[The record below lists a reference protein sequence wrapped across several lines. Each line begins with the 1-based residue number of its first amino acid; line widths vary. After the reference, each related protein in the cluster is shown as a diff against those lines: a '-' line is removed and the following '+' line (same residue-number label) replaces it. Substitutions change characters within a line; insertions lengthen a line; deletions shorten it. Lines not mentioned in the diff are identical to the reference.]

1 MLTPVVYAIAN
12 PSTTGNQLEIDLC
25 RSVVRCPCLTYH
37 FGGRVLES
45 DPSCKGSWIRGGV
58 SGIHSIVHMFS
69 DLTPLHFST
78 IRSSLVT
85 GLLHLNTYPTHPRGL
100 KRAEKSTSRHIH
112 EHDNESYLTFFPSLS
127 LSLNIWPS
135 VQVLSVGSD
144 AASRVW
150 ETACL
155 WGGVGLAAQKW
166 YASGECFE
174 LIFFPGQFGCP
185 A

>member
-25 RSVVRCPCLTYH
+25 RSVVPCPCLTYH

-58 SGIHSIVHMFS
+58 SGIHSIMHMFS

-85 GLLHLNTYPTHPRGL
+85 GLLHLNTYPTHSRWL
-100 KRAEKSTSRHIH
+100 KRAERSTPRHIH
-112 EHDNESYLTFFPSLS
+112 EHDNQSYLT
-127 LSLNIWPS
+127 W
-135 VQVLSVGSD
+135 
-144 AASRVW
+144 
-150 ETACL
+150 
-155 WGGVGLAAQKW
+155 
-166 YASGECFE
+166 
-174 LIFFPGQFGCP
+174 
-185 A
+185 